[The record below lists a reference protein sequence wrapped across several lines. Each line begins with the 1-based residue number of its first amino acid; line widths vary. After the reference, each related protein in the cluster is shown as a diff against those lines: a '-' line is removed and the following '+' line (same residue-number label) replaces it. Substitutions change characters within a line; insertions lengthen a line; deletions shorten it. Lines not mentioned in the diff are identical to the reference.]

1 MLEKSCSEY
10 YLDFEFDDSKIYY
23 YVYEEFDNSI
33 GMGKIFFFG
42 I

>member
-23 YVYEEFDNSI
+23 YVYEEFDN
-33 GMGKIFFFG
+33 GKIFFFG